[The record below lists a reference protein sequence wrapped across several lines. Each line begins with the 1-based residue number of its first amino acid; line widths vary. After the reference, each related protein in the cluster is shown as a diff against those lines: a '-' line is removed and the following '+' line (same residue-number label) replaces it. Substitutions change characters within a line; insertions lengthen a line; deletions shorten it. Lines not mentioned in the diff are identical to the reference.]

1 MDGLNAALLSSLA
14 LQVQINYIMKTKGCF
29 HNRMDGLKAALLSS
43 LALQVQISY
52 IIMDYSIINLI

>member
-1 MDGLNAALLSSLA
+1 MVSWTL
-14 LQVQINYIMKTKGCF
+14 LQVQISYIMKTKGCF